1 MKVGCSRKKKRN
13 MKVEESVLGVIQ
25 KLEFM
30 VRI

>member
-1 MKVGCSRKKKRN
+1 MKVGCSKKKKN